1 MWYRGTKLVKEEGMV
16 VESKRVIARKVGE
29 YISGRDRLKRL
40 LGAEVLEVS
49 PGYAK
54 VALTVEDK
62 HLNAADVCHGGV
74 LFSLSDLAFALASN
88 SHGYL
93 ALALEVSM
101 SFLRAVSSGE
111 RIVAEARE
119 EHLGKRTATYVMTVT
134 DERGRK
140 IALTKGTVYRF
151 DKAFP
156 PKDNNGE

>member
-1 MWYRGTKLVKEEGMV
+1 MGSGEQSKAADRVK
-16 VESKRVIARKVGE
+16 R
-29 YISGRDRLKRL
+29 YISQKDRLIDL

-93 ALALEVSM
+93 ALAMEVSI
-101 SFLRAVSSGE
+101 SFLKAVSVGE
-111 RIVAEARE
+111 SVVAEATE
-119 EHLGKRTATYVMTVT
+119 ENLGKKTATYIMRVKNEKGEKV
-134 DERGRK
+134 
-140 IALTKGTVYRF
+140 ALCKGTVYRF
-151 DKAFP
+151 ERPFP
-156 PKDNNGE
+156 PEG

>member
-1 MWYRGTKLVKEEGMV
+1 MVTESKEIIAKKVKEY
-16 VESKRVIARKVGE
+16 IA
-29 YISGRDRLKRL
+29 GRDRLVDL

-62 HLNAADVCHGGV
+62 HLNAAEVCHGGV

-88 SHGYL
+88 SHGNL

-111 RIVAEARE
+111 RIVAEAKE
-119 EHLGKRTATYVMTVT
+119 EHLGKRTATYIMTVT
-134 DERGRK
+134 DGKGRK

-151 DKAFP
+151 EKPFP
-156 PKDNNGE
+156 PEGQGR

>member
-1 MWYRGTKLVKEEGMV
+1 MV
-16 VESKRVIARKVGE
+16 TESKRVIARKVGE
-29 YISGRDRLKRL
+29 YISNRDRLRRL

-88 SHGYL
+88 SHGQL
-93 ALALEVSM
+93 ALALEVSA

-111 RIVAEARE
+111 RIVAEAKE

-134 DERGRK
+134 DEKGRK

-151 DKAFP
+151 DTAFP

>member
-1 MWYRGTKLVKEEGMV
+1 V
-16 VESKRVIARKVGE
+16 VAESKEIIAKKVEE
-29 YISGRDRLKRL
+29 YIAGRDRLMGL

-62 HLNAADVCHGGV
+62 HLNAAEVCHGGV

-88 SHGYL
+88 SHGHL

-111 RIVAEARE
+111 RIVAEAKE
-119 EHLGKRTATYVMTVT
+119 EHLGKRTATYIMTVT
-134 DERGRK
+134 DKEGKK

-151 DKAFP
+151 DKPFP
-156 PKDNNGE
+156 PEGHIDEGRERHE

>member
-1 MWYRGTKLVKEEGMV
+1 MVTESKEIIAKKVKEY
-16 VESKRVIARKVGE
+16 IA
-29 YISGRDRLKRL
+29 GRDRLVDL

-62 HLNAADVCHGGV
+62 HLNAAEVCHGGV

-88 SHGYL
+88 SHGNL

-111 RIVAEARE
+111 RIVAEAKE
-119 EHLGKRTATYVMTVT
+119 EHLGKRTATYIMTVT
-134 DERGRK
+134 DKEGKK

-151 DKAFP
+151 EKPFP
-156 PKDNNGE
+156 PEGQGR

>member
-1 MWYRGTKLVKEEGMV
+1 VVAESKEIIAKKVKEY
-16 VESKRVIARKVGE
+16 IA
-29 YISGRDRLKRL
+29 GRDRLVDL

-54 VALTVEDK
+54 VALRVEDK
-62 HLNAADVCHGGV
+62 HLNAAEVCHGGV

-88 SHGYL
+88 SHGNL

-111 RIVAEARE
+111 RIVAEAKE
-119 EHLGKRTATYVMTVT
+119 EHLGKRTATYIMTVT
-134 DERGRK
+134 DGKGRK

-151 DKAFP
+151 EKPFP
-156 PKDNNGE
+156 PEGQGR